1 MQGVKTKC
9 FKNQETCFNARLSV
23 SSIKL
28 SRPPD
33 TGSSP
38 MLFFLLSSSRPLSHQ
53 MNRVGS
59 MVLQRILKKTLPEFL
74 DRIKNGYAGWEGEMV
89 V

>member
-1 MQGVKTKC
+1 
-9 FKNQETCFNARLSV
+9 
-23 SSIKL
+23 
-28 SRPPD
+28 
-33 TGSSP
+33 